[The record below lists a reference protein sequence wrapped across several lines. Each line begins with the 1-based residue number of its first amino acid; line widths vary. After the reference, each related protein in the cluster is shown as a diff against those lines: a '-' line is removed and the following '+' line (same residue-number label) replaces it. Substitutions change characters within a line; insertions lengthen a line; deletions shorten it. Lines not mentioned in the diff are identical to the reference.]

1 MAMVPPQGKG
11 VKVEGI
17 LGFVFREVREKGS
30 KIPLS
35 LRNRL

>member
-1 MAMVPPQGKG
+1 MAMIPHQGEG

-17 LGFVFREVREKGS
+17 LGFVFTEIREKGS
-30 KIPLS
+30 KILLS